1 VLDNFVRVVVVD
13 RQQLGDVPGGEAHL
27 VEVVVGFHKLLHL
40 EDKATTR
47 FIFASFAKKLKGG
60 EKYPKKNCSTE

>member
-1 VLDNFVRVVVVD
+1 VD

-47 FIFASFAKKLKGG
+47 IIFASFAKKMRRRRKIS
-60 EKYPKKNCSTE
+60 KKNSSTE